1 MSQSSYDQPT
11 SDDEPTGSRQST
23 DYDQPTGYDQ
33 PISYDQRT
41 GWTGWIT
48 FAAVMM
54 ILAGSLNLFYG
65 IIAAVNDEWVV
76 FTNRANVYLDI
87 SEWGWVHIIVGAVVL
102 ISGLG
107 LFSGNILARTVAVV
121 VASISLLVNFFFIPV
136 YPLWAITVIVIDL
149 LVIWA
154 VTAHGREMRE
164 A

>member
-11 SDDEPTGSRQST
+11 R
-23 DYDQPTGYDQ
+23 YDQPTGYDQ
-33 PISYDQRT
+33 PASYDQRT

-54 ILAGSLNLFYG
+54 ILAGSLNLLYG

-107 LFSGNILARTVAVV
+107 LFSGNILARTIAVV

>member
-11 SDDEPTGSRQST
+11 R
-23 DYDQPTGYDQ
+23 YDQPTGYDQ
-33 PISYDQRT
+33 PNSYDQRT

-54 ILAGSLNLFYG
+54 ILAGSLNLLYG

-107 LFSGNILARTVAVV
+107 LFSGNILARTIAVV

>member
-11 SDDEPTGSRQST
+11 RYDEPV
-23 DYDQPTGYDQ
+23 
-33 PISYDQRT
+33 SYDQRS

-54 ILAGSLNLFYG
+54 ILAGSLNLLYG

-107 LFSGNILARTVAVV
+107 LFSGNILARTIAVV
-121 VASISLLVNFFFIPV
+121 VASISLVVNFFFIPV

>member
-11 SDDEPTGSRQST
+11 R
-23 DYDQPTGYDQ
+23 YDQPTGYDQ
-33 PISYDQRT
+33 PDSYDQRT

-54 ILAGSLNLFYG
+54 ILAGSLNLLYG

-107 LFSGNILARTVAVV
+107 LFSGNILARTIAVV

>member
-1 MSQSSYDQPT
+1 MSESSYDQPT
-11 SDDEPTGSRQST
+11 R
-23 DYDQPTGYDQ
+23 YDQPTGYDQ
-33 PISYDQRT
+33 PVSYDQRT

-48 FAAVMM
+48 FAGVMM
-54 ILAGSLNLFYG
+54 ILAGSLNLLYG

-107 LFSGNILARTVAVV
+107 LFSGNILARTIAVV
-121 VASISLLVNFFFIPV
+121 VASISLVVNFFFIPV

-164 A
+164 V